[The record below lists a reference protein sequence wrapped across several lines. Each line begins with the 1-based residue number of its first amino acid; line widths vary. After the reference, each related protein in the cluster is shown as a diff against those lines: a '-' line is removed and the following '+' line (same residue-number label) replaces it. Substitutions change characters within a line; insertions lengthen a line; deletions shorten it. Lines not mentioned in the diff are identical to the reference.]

1 MAKSAQP
8 VLGSILLA
16 TVLAKKEPKL
26 APASTSCRTLDT
38 ALHGGFR
45 YGEITS
51 LAGASG
57 MGKTLVRPF
66 SHNLKAQISLH
77 AVASHLVAY
86 ASGEA
91 AIIDTT
97 GSFSPLRLR
106 DIIVHRLRQ
115 TGLVRYQQSGYV
127 YEKVSTELEIESL
140 ESLRAKATEMLDR
153 VKVMRVFDFAGVIEA
168 IGEAGD
174 LCKRDGRSSEEVDAE
189 RVREMEEV
197 ANSEDEGDEVTISDE
212 PEDPRAQDKRISS
225 GRGLGMMIVD
235 NIANLVSTA
244 MSKNQTE
251 GLISLLMTLIPV
263 PRANHSYS
271 ALTLLTHSLRILSH
285 LTTSN
290 SLCTLLINGVVL
302 NTSSIKSSFHGRTY
316 HPSDNVS
323 IYVSTSGKPA
333 LGRTYTYL
341 IDTSVFLSTVP
352 KTQDDAEVAF
362 EDGTGRFVSV
372 GVLEVLKDRYGER
385 EGEWGAF
392 EIVEGVE
399 LRGVG

>member
-1 MAKSAQP
+1 MAEPAQP
-8 VLGSILLA
+8 ILGSTLLA
-16 TVLAKKEPKL
+16 AALSKTKPEL
-26 APASTSCRTLDT
+26 APASTGCPTLDA

-51 LAGASG
+51 LAGVSG
-57 MGKTLVRPF
+57 TGKTL
-66 SHNLKAQISLH
+66 ISLH
-77 AVASHLVAY
+77 AVTSYLIEQPV
-86 ASGEA
+86 GEA

-106 DIIVHRLRQ
+106 DIIVRRLRLPD
-115 TGLVRYQQSGYV
+115 LVRYQQSGYV
-127 YEKVSTELEIESL
+127 YEKVSADVQVQSL
-140 ESLRAKATEMLDR
+140 ESLRARATEMLDR

-174 LCKRDGRSSEEVDAE
+174 LCVKKAQSSEEVEAG
-189 RVREMEEV
+189 RVRKMEEV
-197 ANSEDEGDEVTISDE
+197 ANSEDEEDKVTVSAE
-212 PEDPRAQDKRISS
+212 PEDHSAQDRETSS
-225 GRGLGMMIVD
+225 DASLGMIVID

-251 GLISLLMTLIPV
+251 
-263 PRANHSYS
+263 

-285 LTTSN
+285 LTTLN
-290 SLCTLLINGVVL
+290 SLCTLLVNGVVSNISTKNSL
-302 NTSSIKSSFHGRTY
+302 HGRAY
-316 HPSDNVS
+316 HPSDNIS
-323 IYVSTSGKPA
+323 IFASTSGKPA

-341 IDTSVFLSTVP
+341 IDTSVFLSTIP

-362 EDGTGRFVSV
+362 GGRTGSFVSV
-372 GVLEVLKDRYGER
+372 GILEVLKDRYGIR

-399 LRGVG
+399 LQGVG